1 MIDQDLPL
9 ILDPRSFTACF
20 QDTSNKCCQDRD
32 RLLIEGPVFSV
43 ADSGRGMSQE
53 AAVQVPRISKLLRR
67 RPLPRL
73 PQVHRSSLQMPS
85 IKVACQDDSLQ
96 LSCNPHSRVVV
107 YSASFGR
114 TEYESVRCPQPQGVR
129 EESEYK
135 PYAYFLPLFLSSVV
149 TTTPGFGRTEYESV
163 RCPQPQGVME
173 DSEYK
178 PYAYFL
184 PLFLSSVVTT
194 TPGWSYS
201 ASFGRTEYESVRCPQ
216 PQGVMEDSEY
226 KPYVYSRPL
235 FFSSVVTR
243 TPGWSSTQPAL
254 AAQSM
259 RASAARNLRVSGRK
273 LSCNPHS
280 RVVVYSASFGR
291 TEYESVRCPQPQ
303 GVMEDSEYKP
313 YVYFRPLCFSS
324 VVTRTPGFGRTEYE
338 SVRCPQPQGVMEDSE
353 YKPYVYSRPLFF
365 SSVVTRTPGWSST
378 QPALAAQSMRASAA
392 RNLRV
397 SGRKLSCNPH
407 SRVVVYSASFGRTEY
422 ESVRCPQP
430 QGVREE
436 TCLATYAT
444 ETVMQICHG
453 MRQCSLTADAATFGN
468 PCNHLSK
475 TYLKVVYTC
484 VPKTVLREQL
494 DDQVEEDERSE
505 PDYEV
510 DYESVDNALRENHV
524 YSESPKL
531 AVSGGRHNG
540 SGVGGQIA
548 PPATA
553 TADQTRGDQQFQ
565 ETRNRVILGLVFAIA
580 CGLVLL
586 VALVAARLWWG
597 RRRGGRTV
605 DKALTKGYSE
615 DGDVEIDLT
624 SSAAITVLPTP
635 HHHTPP
641 QE

>member
-1 MIDQDLPL
+1 MMLVLLLFASLTRWTSADNLSLLSGTLKTFQKAACDDQQVSLRCPAGTCISVLIAQYGNSAKDLQALCPDVKGSHSRNNMTCL
-9 ILDPRSFTACF
+9 WPNILQT
-20 QDTSNKCCQDRD
+20 KW
-32 RLLIEGPVFSV
+32 
-43 ADSGRGMSQE
+43 E
-53 AAVQVPRISKLLRR
+53 AAPEGTWGKYSLLQTVVEACHKKRQCKFHASPNSFGGDPCPGFR
-67 RPLPRL
+67 KYIEVAYKCRPYEF
-73 PQVHRSSLQMPS
+73 RS
-85 IKVACQDDSLQ
+85 KVACQDDSLQ
-96 LSCNPHSRVVV
+96 
-107 YSASFGR
+107 
-114 TEYESVRCPQPQGVR
+114 
-129 EESEYK
+129 
-135 PYAYFLPLFLSSVV
+135 
-149 TTTPGFGRTEYESV
+149 
-163 RCPQPQGVME
+163 
-173 DSEYK
+173 
-178 PYAYFL
+178 
-184 PLFLSSVVTT
+184 
-194 TPGWSYS
+194 
-201 ASFGRTEYESVRCPQ
+201 
-216 PQGVMEDSEY
+216 
-226 KPYVYSRPL
+226 
-235 FFSSVVTR
+235 
-243 TPGWSSTQPAL
+243 
-254 AAQSM
+254 
-259 RASAARNLRVSGRK
+259 
-273 LSCNPHS
+273 
-280 RVVVYSASFGR
+280 
-291 TEYESVRCPQPQ
+291 
-303 GVMEDSEYKP
+303 
-313 YVYFRPLCFSS
+313 
-324 VVTRTPGFGRTEYE
+324 
-338 SVRCPQPQGVMEDSE
+338 
-353 YKPYVYSRPLFF
+353 
-365 SSVVTRTPGWSST
+365 
-378 QPALAAQSMRASAA
+378 
-392 RNLRV
+392 
-397 SGRKLSCNPH
+397 LSCNPH

-641 QE
+641 QEVIRYKEETPLSMSSADYYYG